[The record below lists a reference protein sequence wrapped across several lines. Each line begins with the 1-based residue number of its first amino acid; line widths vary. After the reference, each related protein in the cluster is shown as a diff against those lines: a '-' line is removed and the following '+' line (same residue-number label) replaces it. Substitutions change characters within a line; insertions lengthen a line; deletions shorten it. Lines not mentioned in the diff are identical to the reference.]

1 MRLFCIESSKATQV
15 KEGVSI
21 WIHLYSQIHANPL
34 EMLSHGV
41 SSSEYKHNGILEK
54 KLIRTKMVRENSRE
68 QVRLGLDPKHC
79 IGFEKPGQKGGGRG
93 LGGGRRRN
101 QSSSMEA

>member
-1 MRLFCIESSKATQV
+1 
-15 KEGVSI
+15 
-21 WIHLYSQIHANPL
+21 
-34 EMLSHGV
+34 MLSHGV
-41 SSSEYKHNGILEK
+41 SNFKYKHNGILEK

-79 IGFEKPGQKGGGRG
+79 IGFEKPGEKEGSF
-93 LGGGRRRN
+93 LGEAGVWAGGRRRN